1 MAISTAVDLNAVA
14 RVVGIKVDYRD
25 LRGND
30 ILFLPQ
36 RLAVVAQGSS
46 EAVYST
52 DKRRVMSASEAADIY
67 GHGSPIH
74 LAVRQLL
81 PVTGDGVGSIP
92 VTVYPLTDADGAT
105 VATGGITITGTQ
117 TRAASYRVYLGGASA
132 AQFSLGVGDTPTMSA
147 SKLAEAVNGVLGAP
161 VVAMSEG
168 GEVTFTA
175 KWAGQTG
182 NDIKISIEGPAA
194 AGAVFVVSAMSEGS
208 INPDVWPALGQVGNV
223 WETMILNALNVEDTE
238 TLDKFQAFGEGR
250 WGALTRKPCVVFTGN
265 TTANVMEAAEVSI
278 ARATDRVNSQLVAP
292 GSPEL
297 PFVVAARQLARIATV
312 ANSNPARDYGS
323 QPVTGLN
330 GGADGVQW
338 DYVERDAA
346 VKMGSSTT
354 ELKDGV
360 IHLSDTVTFYHPQ
373 GEAIPAYRYVC
384 DIVKLQNIIFNMD
397 LLFATPEWDGAP
409 LIPDDQP
416 TVNRDA
422 KKPKMAVA
430 TVCSM
435 IDTLG
440 LNAIISDPAEA
451 KRNTVAEISS
461 QNPKRLDVRT
471 IVQLVG
477 NANIVS
483 VDLDF
488 GFYFGT
494 PQILMEDAPGKP

>member
-36 RLAVVAQGSS
+36 RLAVVGQGSTA
-46 EAVYST
+46 AVYST

-92 VTVYPLTDADGAT
+92 VTVYPLKDADGAT
-105 VATGGITITGTQ
+105 AATGTITITGAQ
-117 TRAASYRVYLGGASA
+117 TRAASYRIYLGGASA
-132 AQFSLGVGDTPTMSA
+132 AVFNVAVGDTVTQA
-147 SKLAEAVNGVLGAP
+147 ATKLAAAINGVLGVP
-161 VVAMSEG
+161 VTAIAAAGV
-168 GEVTFTA
+168 VTLTA
-175 KWAGQTG
+175 KWKGETG
-182 NDIKISIEGPAA
+182 NDIKISIEGPAT
-194 AGAVFVVSAMSEGS
+194 AGTVFAITTMADGSA
-208 INPDVWPALGQVGNV
+208 NPDVLPALGQVGNV
-223 WETMILNALNVEDTE
+223 WETMVLNTLNIADTE

-250 WGALTRKPCVVFTGN
+250 WGSLTRKPCVVFTGN
-265 TTANVMEAAEVSI
+265 TAADIIAAAVVSN
-278 ARATDRVNSQLVAP
+278 ARAMDRVNSQLVAP

-330 GGADGVQW
+330 GGTDGEQW
-338 DYVERDAA
+338 DYTKRDAA
-346 VKMGSSTT
+346 VKLGSSTT

-451 KRNTVAEISS
+451 KRNTVAGISS
-461 QNPKRLDVRT
+461 QNPKRLDLRT

-494 PQILMEDAPGKP
+494 PQIVAGDALGK